1 MTSILD
7 PNNPLDFLNDL
18 LVLPKEVEWVE
29 FKEAKTNFDFEELGQ
44 YFSALSNEANLNEQD
59 AGWLIF
65 GVTNIPPRK
74 IVGSNFCLTPPGLEN
89 LKSKI
94 ARQTNHQ
101 MTFSRIFEINTDAG
115 RVIMFE
121 IPPATCGI
129 PTEWKGYVYGR
140 IQDSRYPLALHE
152 IDKIRAQGGTQDWS
166 AKICQIATITDLDSD
181 AIKFARQKYKEKF
194 PNLAQDVDLWTD
206 IEFLN
211 KALICINGKLTNTSI
226 ILLGKS
232 ESQHYLSP
240 AISQITWILKDASGA
255 TIDYAHF
262 GPPILLAVDKIF
274 AKIRNLTYRY
284 ISDETLFPFEISRYD
299 PWVIRETLHNCI
311 AHQDYP
317 QGARISI
324 VEMGESLLFTN
335 RGEFIPGSIDSLL
348 MSDAP
353 PDKYRNPFL
362 AKAMFNLKMI
372 DTVGSGIKRMF
383 IHQRERNFPLPDFD
397 LLSGYDKVNVK
408 IIGRV
413 LDSKYTRMLIKYKD
427 LAMRDVIALDKVQKG
442 YRITDNEF
450 RSLKSKN
457 LIEGRRPNLYVSENV
472 AIDTDSRADYIRKR
486 SFDRRHFKDMI
497 IDYLQTFGKAD
508 RKEIDKLLFDKVSD
522 VLNDDRKKIYI
533 KNLLRDMRREGTIV
547 TIGKTFGAKWVLV
560 KRQKSNV
567 RSK

>member
-1 MTSILD
+1 MVSVLD
-7 PNNPLDFLNDL
+7 PNKPSEFLEYL
-18 LVLPKEVEWVE
+18 LTLPIESEWIE

-65 GVTNIPPRK
+65 GVTNTHPRK
-74 IVGSNFCLTPPGLEN
+74 IVGSNYCLVPPGLED

-101 MTFSRIFEINTDAG
+101 MTFSRIFEIDTDEG
-115 RVIMFE
+115 RVIIFE
-121 IPPATCGI
+121 IPPATNGI

-166 AKICQIATITDLDSD
+166 AKICHAATINDLDPE
-181 AIKFARQKYKEKF
+181 AILFARQKYKEKF
-194 PNLAQDVDLWTD
+194 PNLAQDVDSWTD

-240 AISQITWILKDASGA
+240 ATSQITWILKDASGA
-255 TIDYAHF
+255 TIDYTHF
-262 GPPILLAVDKIF
+262 GPPIILAVDKIF
-274 AKIRNLTYRY
+274 ANIRNLTYRY

-311 AHQDYP
+311 AHQEYP

-324 VEMGESLLFTN
+324 VENGESLLFTN
-335 RGEFIPGSIDSLL
+335 RGEFIPGTIDSLL

-362 AKAMFNLKMI
+362 SKAMFNLKMI

-397 LLSGYDKVNVK
+397 LTSEYDKVSVK
-408 IIGRV
+408 IIGSV
-413 LDSKYTRMLIKYKD
+413 LDPKYTRMLIKYKD

-442 YRITDNEF
+442 YRINDFEF

-472 AIDTDSRADYIRKR
+472 AIDTDSRADYIRRR
-486 SFDRRHFKDMI
+486 SFDKRHFKDMI
-497 IDYLQTFGKAD
+497 IDYLKTFSKAD

-522 VLNDDRKKIYI
+522 TLKDDQKKVYI
-533 KNLLRDMRREGTIV
+533 KNLLRDMRKEGTIEAV
-547 TIGKTFGAKWVLV
+547 GKTFGAKWVLV
-560 KRQKSNV
+560 KRSKTSV